1 MEEEEELT
9 GVLTEEHGGR
19 PWRRHD
25 GTSTVVAARPPSRS
39 CTVQK
44 LHRRGGG
51 IDTQRANDGI
61 MISPHLFEANGK
73 LLMVKRDQYQ
83 YVTSRGYNRKVEIF
97 EADIG
102 ASMWTLVLEVC
113 RGLGALFCE

>member
-1 MEEEEELT
+1 MTSWYKET
-9 GVLTEEHGGR
+9 WGIEEHR
-19 PWRRHD
+19 NSDKDVPH
-25 GTSTVVAARPPSRS
+25 
-39 CTVQK
+39 
-44 LHRRGGG
+44 G
-51 IDTQRANDGI
+51 IELVGFELDTQRANDGI